1 MMRSGNSKPLAPEV
15 AELVAQAS
23 NRNAERMRG
32 PGSVPVATTERSE
45 NEDALNFLER
55 VTDKLLGN

>member
-1 MMRSGNSKPLAPEV
+1 MWPGNSEPLVPEV

-23 NRNAERMRG
+23 NRNSERMRS
-32 PGSVPVATTERSE
+32 PGSVPFATAERSE

-55 VTDKLLGN
+55 MTDKLLGN